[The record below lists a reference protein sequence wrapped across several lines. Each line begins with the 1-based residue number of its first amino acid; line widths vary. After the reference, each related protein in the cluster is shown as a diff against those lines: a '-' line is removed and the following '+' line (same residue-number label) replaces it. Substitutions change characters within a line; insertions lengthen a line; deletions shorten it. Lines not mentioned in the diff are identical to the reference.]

1 MIVTQNG
8 KIIGSCVG
16 GASVG
21 GSGTITAGN
30 NSVTVAHGLGATP
43 SWATVSPS
51 NDVAIA
57 AGIQVSISGANI
69 TVGYPVGVTQPEDGT
84 FYFEV
89 GV

>member
-16 GASVG
+16 GSFKG
-21 GSGTITAGN
+21 GSGTILANN
-30 NSVTVAHGLGATP
+30 NSVTFAHGLGAVPT
-43 SWATVSPS
+43 WATVSPS

-57 AGIQVSISGANI
+57 AGIQVAISGANLI
-69 TVGYPVGVTQPEDGT
+69 VGYPILVTQPDAGT
-84 FYFEV
+84 FYYQV

>member
-16 GASVG
+16 GAVKG
-21 GSGTITAGN
+21 GRGTILAN
-30 NSVTVAHGLGATP
+30 SNSVTVAHGLGATP
-43 SWATVSPS
+43 SWAIATAS

-69 TVGYPVGVTQPEDGT
+69 TVGYPVLVTQPDDGT
-84 FYFEV
+84 FYFQV